1 MLRLLRLKMCLV
13 RENFF
18 SFEICMTR
26 AIYYMPFLG
35 KFDFLVLDSRKTSF
49 FVFVMIKSR

>member
-26 AIYYMPFLG
+26 AIYYMP
-35 KFDFLVLDSRKTSF
+35 S
-49 FVFVMIKSR
+49 

>member
-18 SFEICMTR
+18 SFEIDMPQ
-26 AIYYMPFLG
+26 AIYYM
-35 KFDFLVLDSRKTSF
+35 TS
-49 FVFVMIKSR
+49 